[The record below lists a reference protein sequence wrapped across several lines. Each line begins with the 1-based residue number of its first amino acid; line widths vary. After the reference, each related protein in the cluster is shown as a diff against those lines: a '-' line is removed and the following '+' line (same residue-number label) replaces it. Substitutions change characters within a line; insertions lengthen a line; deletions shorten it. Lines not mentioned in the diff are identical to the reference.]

1 MKSQLSGRLPAG
13 LANRLDGGC
22 LWGLAGIVV
31 GGVAFAGLVVFAS
44 LNRNANSGISALPE
58 LTIIPRNTD
67 APILIAPTA
76 QGTESAIETQIP
88 FENVTYA
95 QGDLVEVSGTG
106 GAGLRLR
113 IAPDLDAAVN
123 ILALE
128 HEVYEVRGG
137 PTEADG
143 YTWWFLVNPYDNG
156 IQGWS
161 VANFLRE
168 VNP

>member
-1 MKSQLSGRLPAG
+1 MNSQPSGRLPTA
-13 LANRLDGGC
+13 LANRFDGGC
-22 LWGLAGIVV
+22 LWGIAGLIL
-31 GGVAFAGLVVFAS
+31 GSVAFAGFVLLAGM
-44 LNRNANSGISALPE
+44 NRNANSGISVLPE
-58 LTIIPRNTD
+58 ITIIPRNTD
-67 APILIAPTA
+67 TPILIPTIE
-76 QGTESAIETQIP
+76 QSTESASVTQIP
-88 FENVTYA
+88 FENVIYA
-95 QGDLVEVSGTG
+95 QGDLVEVNGTAG
-106 GAGLRLR
+106 DGLRLR
-113 IAPDLDAAVN
+113 NAPNLEAVVN

-128 HEVYEVRGG
+128 NEVYEVRGG